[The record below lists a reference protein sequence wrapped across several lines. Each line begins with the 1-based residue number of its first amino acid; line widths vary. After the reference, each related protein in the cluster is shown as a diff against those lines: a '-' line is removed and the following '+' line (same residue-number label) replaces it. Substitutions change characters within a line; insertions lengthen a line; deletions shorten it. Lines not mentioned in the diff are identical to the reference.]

1 MKCYHEVACPNCHC
15 SHTMKSGKI
24 FRIYRNIAD
33 KTDIKAIFRE
43 KKKGCWQLYFQL
55 MEIYTILEIL
65 LLYMKNSEKWE
76 R

>member
-1 MKCYHEVACPNCHC
+1 M
-15 SHTMKSGKI
+15 